1 MQDRMQ
7 SLARRLVDW
16 YRGHGADLGLR
27 PGVDDAT
34 INRAEAAV
42 GIKFPADYRAWLK
55 IHDGQAQGTELE
67 WAPGCNILAPLA
79 EVVKQWKEEKANAE
93 EYPGNGRL
101 ENEERT
107 IADVFQARR
116 LPIAGTEYWDG
127 DKTYLDFIPGPAGKD
142 GQLIALVTECDF
154 SVLGESF
161 EAFLDAYLGL
171 LESGALKW
179 DDGSVVPARG
189 DWEHPADWLS
199 ERIAKPVKAA
209 SKKAAKPA
217 PKKATKPAP
226 KKVSPKKATPKR
238 ADKPATKKASPKKA
252 APKKAAKKPAPERA
266 NSKKATPK
274 KER

>member
-1 MQDRMQ
+1 MQ
-7 SLARRLVDW
+7 SLAKRLVDW
-16 YRGHGADLGLR
+16 YASHGADLGLR

-101 ENEERT
+101 ENDKRT

-127 DKTYLDFIPGPAGKD
+127 DKTYLDFVPGPAGRD

-161 EAFLDAYLGL
+161 EAFLEAYLGL
-171 LESGALKW
+171 LESGALEW
-179 DDGSVVPARG
+179 DDGRVVPARG

-209 SKKAAKPA
+209 SKKASPKKTMPKKAASKKSAKPA
-217 PKKATKPAP
+217 PKKSAKPAP
-226 KKVSPKKATPKR
+226 KKSA
-238 ADKPATKKASPKKA
+238 KPAPNKSAKP
-252 APKKAAKKPAPERA
+252 APKKSAKPAP
-266 NSKKATPK
+266 KKPK
-274 KER
+274 RVQNTKA